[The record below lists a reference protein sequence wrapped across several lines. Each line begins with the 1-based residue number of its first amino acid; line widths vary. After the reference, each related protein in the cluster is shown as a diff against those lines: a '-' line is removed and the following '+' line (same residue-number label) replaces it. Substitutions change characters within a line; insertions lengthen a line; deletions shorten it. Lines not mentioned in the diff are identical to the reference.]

1 MDTHKHIA
9 AVIVTYEPDITAL
22 LDNVRQIA
30 PQVARTFIVDN
41 SVSIPAQAA
50 VRALRGDGIEVDTVG
65 GNVGIAEALNRG
77 IHAAEAWGADHV
89 LLLDQDSQ
97 AEDQMLAH
105 LLHDL
110 QTAQKR
116 AQRIAAIGPT
126 HLDARTGAPAPFVR
140 FGFPLN
146 RKQWPTPGT
155 TVPCDF
161 LITSGTLMP
170 LDAYRQVGP
179 FDQALFI
186 DNVDM
191 EWSHRA
197 VAAGF
202 GLLGSADAKMQH
214 RLGDRLARRP
224 GGYAAIHAPVRLYYM
239 MRNRVHLYFRATTP
253 GLWIAQDIPRLA
265 LKFVGFSLFVQP
277 RVANAR
283 AMLGGIVDGIRGR
296 LGVRS
301 GSELREGSGD
311 NLA

>member
-1 MDTHKHIA
+1 MVTQAHIA
-9 AVIVTYEPDITAL
+9 AIIVTYEPDIDVL

-30 PQVARTFIVDN
+30 SQVQRIFVVDN
-41 SVSIPAQAA
+41 SVSAPAQAS
-50 VRALRGDGIEVDTVG
+50 VRALQDARIEVDTVG

-77 IHAAEAWGADHV
+77 VEDAATWGATHV

-97 AEDQMLAH
+97 ATDTMVEY
-105 LLHDL
+105 LLRDFQKAQIDGL
-110 QTAQKR
+110 Q
-116 AQRIAAIGPT
+116 IAAIGPT
-126 HLDARTGAPAPFVR
+126 QVDARTGAAAPFVR

-146 RKQWPTPGT
+146 RKHWPAAGATSR
-155 TVPCDF
+155 CDF
-161 LITSGTLMP
+161 LITSGTFMP
-170 LDAYRQVGP
+170 IEAFRQVGP
-179 FDQALFI
+179 FDEALFI

-202 GLLGSADAKMQH
+202 ALLGSADAKMQH

-224 GGYAAIHAPVRLYYM
+224 GGYAAVHAPIRLYYM

-253 GLWIAQDIPRLA
+253 GLWIAQDFPRLA
-265 LKFVGFSLFVQP
+265 LKFVGFSLFVRP

-283 AMLGGIVDGIRGR
+283 AMLAGIVDGLRGR

-301 GSELREGSGD
+301 GSELREGSGN